1 MNLGPFIVSIE
12 ISCIYSFH
20 HTKKCLRSILE
31 NYLSIGFLCKNWTLQ
46 FGKPDGP
53 IFTENYIH
61 YVGDRRPAEYWIALY

>member
-1 MNLGPFIVSIE
+1 
-12 ISCIYSFH
+12 
-20 HTKKCLRSILE
+20 LE